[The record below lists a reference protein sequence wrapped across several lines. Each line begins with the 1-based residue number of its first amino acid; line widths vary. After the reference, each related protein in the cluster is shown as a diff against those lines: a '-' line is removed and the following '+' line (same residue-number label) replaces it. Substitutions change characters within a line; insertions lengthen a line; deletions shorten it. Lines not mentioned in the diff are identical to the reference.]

1 MPPMRDWPSRV
12 RATRWCRPAIQ
23 KKFNGSASR
32 RAPLPSRRP
41 PMSDSFIPISKPS
54 IGAREKELVL
64 DALDSGWVS
73 SIGKYIDQFEA
84 TFARY
89 CGTEYGLAVSN
100 GTTGLHL
107 ALAALDLKPGDEVI
121 IPDLT
126 FVATANAVAYT
137 GATPVLADIDADTL
151 CIDPA
156 SVRSLISERTKAI
169 IPVHLYGHPADM
181 DALTEI
187 GDAHGVDIIEDAA
200 EAHGAEYKGRRV
212 GGLAKCGV
220 FSFYGNKVITTGE
233 GGMLTTNDREF
244 YERARRL
251 RDHAMSPQRRYF
263 HEERGFNYRITNLQA
278 ALGVAQLERID
289 EFLERRAEIMS
300 WYEQEIATTER
311 VRLNRVKNWAKS
323 AFWMICL
330 EVDWFDEARRD
341 LFMQTL
347 RDRGIDSRPYFCTM
361 SSMPMYKQKSMPISA
376 RKAQIGLNLPSYF
389 ELTKLE
395 VQRIGSDV
403 NALLKEM
410 QPA

>member
-1 MPPMRDWPSRV
+1 
-12 RATRWCRPAIQ
+12 
-23 KKFNGSASR
+23 
-32 RAPLPSRRP
+32 
-41 PMSDSFIPISKPS
+41 MSDSFIPISKPF

-73 SIGKYIDQFEA
+73 SIGKYIDEFEA
-84 TFARY
+84 NFARY
-89 CGTEYGLAVSN
+89 CETEYALAVSN

-107 ALAALDLKPGDEVI
+107 ALAALDLRPGDEVI
-121 IPDLT
+121 VPDLT

-137 GATPVLADIDADTL
+137 GATPVIADIDADTL

-156 SVRSLISERTKAI
+156 SVKSLISERTKAI

-187 GDAHGVDIIEDAA
+187 GETHGVDIIEDAA
-200 EAHGAEYKGRRV
+200 EAHGAEYRGRRV
-212 GGLAKCGV
+212 GGLGKCGV

-233 GGMLTTNDREF
+233 GGMLTTDDPEF
-244 YERARRL
+244 YQRAKRL

-289 EFLERRAEIMS
+289 DFLDRRAEIMS
-300 WYEQEIATTER
+300 WYNSEIATTDH

-330 EVDWFDEARRD
+330 EVDWLDDSRRD
-341 LFMQTL
+341 ALMQAL
-347 RDRGIDSRPYFCTM
+347 RARGIDTRPYFCTM
-361 SSMPMYKQKSMPISA
+361 SSMPMYRQQPLPVATGKS
-376 RKAQIGLNLPSYF
+376 QVGLNLPSYY
-389 ELTKLE
+389 ELTKSD

-403 NALLKEM
+403 NDLLKEIC
-410 QPA
+410 PA

>member
-1 MPPMRDWPSRV
+1 
-12 RATRWCRPAIQ
+12 
-23 KKFNGSASR
+23 
-32 RAPLPSRRP
+32 
-41 PMSDSFIPISKPS
+41 MSDSFIPISKPH
-54 IGAREKELVL
+54 IGAREKQLVL

-73 SIGKYIDQFEA
+73 SIGKYIDEFEA
-84 TFARY
+84 NFARY
-89 CGTEYGLAVSN
+89 CGTEYAIAVSN

-107 ALAALDLKPGDEVI
+107 ALAALGLQPGDEVI

-151 CIDPA
+151 CMDPA
-156 SVRSLISERTKAI
+156 SVKSLISARTRAI

-181 DALTEI
+181 GALTELA
-187 GDAHGVDIIEDAA
+187 DAHGVHVIEDAA
-200 EAHGAEYKGRRV
+200 EAHGAEYRGRRV
-212 GGLAKCGV
+212 GGLGKCGV

-244 YERARRL
+244 YRRAIRL

-289 EFLERRAEIMS
+289 DFLNRRTEIMS
-300 WYEQEIATTER
+300 WYEQEIATTDR

-323 AFWMICL
+323 AFWMVCL
-330 EVDWFDEARRD
+330 EVDWFDETRRD
-341 LFMQTL
+341 AFMQAL
-347 RDRGIDSRPYFCTM
+347 KARGIDSRPYFCTM
-361 SSMPMYKQKSMPISA
+361 SSMPMYKQASMPISA
-376 RKAQIGLNLPSYF
+376 RKAQIGLNLPSYY
-389 ELTKLE
+389 ELTRLE

-403 NALLKEM
+403 NAVLKAM
-410 QPA
+410 LPA